1 MAKRISALVANCSS
15 GLVMHSVTL
24 IFALVDLSFAVEL
37 MRVDEVRPGMRGVGK
52 SVFVG
57 NKVEEFAVEIIDVIH
72 KVSPRGDLILG
83 RLSGAG
89 LEKSGVVAGMS
100 GSPVYIDGKLIGAVA
115 YAWGF
120 AKEPI
125 AGITPI
131 TEMTRIWQ
139 GEEKSKAKRSRP
151 LVPKGS
157 RALRTALAPLLV
169 PVAISGFNR
178 SLADLV
184 TGPFAELGL
193 VPIPGGSSSSSST
206 SEDTAALVPGGA
218 VGVGLVTGD
227 VRFSAIGTITHRE
240 GDRLLAFGHPLLLA
254 GPVELPMVG
263 GKIHTVVP
271 TLDVSFKIFSP
282 TAELGVITQDRW
294 PGISGRIG
302 PQAPMIPVTVRL
314 KSPTTQDT
322 FHFRVADYEALVPL
336 LTSAA
341 LANVVFQTEGA
352 ENEMTLASRLRLWTG
367 PGEHPAT
374 IELAHIFAGPDPAQ
388 GLFQRTRQELA
399 VLFENQF
406 QAPDIARMEFE
417 LDFSPGRELRF
428 LISAQADRSE
438 VRPGE
443 TVNLLLRLEDW
454 RGRRADSLITLLI
467 PKTVPAGPL
476 HLVIAQRDS
485 LMALETARA
494 PGRLR
499 PRSFQG
505 LIQLLERTGR
515 ENELVITGYCRKPG
529 MTLEEKELPALP
541 PFLKAVLAGSKGNIP
556 LEPTASS
563 PVLEQVVSFTT
574 FISGVAE
581 LDLEVKP

>member
-1 MAKRISALVANCSS
+1 
-15 GLVMHSVTL
+15 MHSVTL

-139 GEEKSKAKRSRP
+139 EEGAERG
-151 LVPKGS
+151 VKGPRGQVVFEDGHS
-157 RALRTALAPLLV
+157 PIGTRVLAPLFV

-263 GKIHTVVP
+263 GRIHTVVP
-271 TLDVSFKIFSP
+271 TLDMSFKIFSP

-294 PGISGRIG
+294 SGISGRIG

-314 KSPTTQDT
+314 KSPTIQGT
-322 FHFRVADYEALVPL
+322 FHFRVANYEALVPL

-352 ENEMTLASRLRLWTG
+352 ESEMTLASRLRLWTG
-367 PGEHPAT
+367 PVEHPSAT
-374 IELAHIFAGPDPAQ
+374 IELAHVFAGPDPAQ

-399 VLFENQF
+399 TLFENQF
-406 QAPDIARMEFE
+406 QTPDIARMEFE
-417 LDFSPGRELRF
+417 LNFSLGRELRF
-428 LISAQADRSE
+428 LISAQADRGE

-443 TVNLLLRLEDW
+443 TVHLLLRLEDW
-454 RGRRADSLITLLI
+454 RGRRSDSLITLLI

-494 PGRLR
+494 PGLLR